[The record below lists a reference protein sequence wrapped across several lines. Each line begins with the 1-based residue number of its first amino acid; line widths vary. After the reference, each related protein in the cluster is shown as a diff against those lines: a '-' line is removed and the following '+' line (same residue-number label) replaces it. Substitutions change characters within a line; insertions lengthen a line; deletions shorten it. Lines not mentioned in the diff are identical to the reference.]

1 MLPQWSEEY
10 SVHNETIDAEHRKL
24 FELAHRVEAAANKA
38 ANRSEVKEILAE
50 FFNYMRVHFAHEEE
64 YMKSI
69 GYPELPNHK
78 EIHKDFTRNV
88 ASLVKNSHSINDLK
102 ENLLI
107 IARDWLVGHIMQ
119 EDKRIEEWNAVQIAN
134 NTKSVLESGP
144 TCSLDQKPQSC
155 KLEDKPTIYVYQCHC
170 KIHKVSESTHNK
182 INKIDSHVVCK
193 ECKYPL
199 QFLRQE

>member
-1 MLPQWSEEY
+1 MLPEWSSEY
-10 SVHNETIDAEHRKL
+10 SVHNQTIDAEHRKL

-38 ANRSEVKEILAE
+38 TNRSEVKEILAE

-78 EIHKDFTRNV
+78 EIHKEFTRNV

-107 IARDWLVGHIMQ
+107 IARDWLIGHIMQ
-119 EDKRIEEWNAVQIAN
+119 EDKRIEEWNAAQLAVN
-134 NTKSVLESGP
+134 VSKTLESGP
-144 TCSLDQKPQSC
+144 TCSLDNPSC
-155 KLEDKPTIYVYQCHC
+155 KLKDKPITYVYQCHC

-182 INKIDSHVVCK
+182 INKIDSNVVCK

>member
-1 MLPQWSEEY
+1 MLPEWSPEY
-10 SVHNETIDAEHRKL
+10 SVHNEIIDAEHRKL

-69 GYPELPNHK
+69 GYPELPTHK
-78 EIHKDFTRNV
+78 EIHKEFTRNV
-88 ASLVKNSHSINDLK
+88 ATLVKTSHSINDLK
-102 ENLLI
+102 ESLLI
-107 IARDWLVGHIMQ
+107 IARDWLIGHIMQ
-119 EDKRIEEWNAVQIAN
+119 EDKRIEEWNAIQIAN
-134 NTKSVLESGP
+134 NTKAILESTLASP
-144 TCSLDQKPQSC
+144 AQQKALSC
-155 KLEDKPTIYVYQCHC
+155 KLEEKLTIYVYQCHC
-170 KIHKVSESTHNK
+170 KIHKVSESTHSK
-182 INKIDSHVVCK
+182 INKIDSNVVCK